1 VCVYRHT
8 HTHTGT
14 GTHTHVYIL
23 GIRRL
28 KEAEPAAE
36 SVLDAF
42 GSKGVDACVAMVARR
57 AGASSGR
64 TSVMHQQAELGA
76 SWLLHSLES

>member
-1 VCVYRHT
+1 VCVCVCVYINIIY
-8 HTHTGT
+8 
-14 GTHTHVYIL
+14 VYIP

-28 KEAEPAAE
+28 KEVEPAE

-42 GSKGVDACVAMVARR
+42 GGKGVDACVAMVARR

-64 TSVMHQQAELGA
+64 TSVMHQQAALGA